1 MNVLVIDIGGTWVK
15 LWASGAEAP
24 RRFDSG
30 ADLTPQLMVERVLEQ
45 SQDWHYDTIAIGY
58 PGEVG
63 ADGPHSEAGNLGPGW
78 LDFDFEAAFGR
89 PVRVVNDAVLQA
101 LGAYAGGK
109 MLFLGLGT
117 GLGSALV
124 AERVVLPM
132 ELGNLPYGPTEMLSD
147 RLGLRGLDKY
157 GEGEWQQKVAETVD
171 RLRHAFAA
179 DYVVLGGGNAER
191 VEPLPWGV
199 RRGGNDDAFTG
210 GVRLWEEWIEPHD
223 QAPSRVWRVLR

>member
-1 MNVLVIDIGGTWVK
+1 MDVLVIDIGGTTVK
-15 LWASGAEAP
+15 LWASSAKVP
-24 RRFDSG
+24 VSFDSG
-30 ADLTPQLMVERVLEQ
+30 SALTPQRLVEQVLAEAAQ
-45 SQDWHYDTIAIGY
+45 WHYEVISLGY
-58 PGEVG
+58 PGEVS
-63 ADGPHSEAGNLGPGW
+63 AEGPHSEAGNLGPGW
-78 LDFDFEAAFGR
+78 LDFDFEEAFGH
-89 PVRVVNDAVLQA
+89 PVRVANDAVLQA

-132 ELGNLPYGPTEMLSD
+132 ELGCLPYGPEEMLSD

-157 GEGEWQQKVAETVD
+157 GEPAWQALVGETVE

-179 DYVVLGGGNAER
+179 DYVVLGGGNAQR

-199 RRGGNDDAFTG
+199 RRGGNDDAFSG
-210 GVRLWEEWIEPHD
+210 GVRLWDELVEPHD
-223 QAPSRVWRVLR
+223 QAPSHAWRVLR